1 MSLYVNSI
9 NIQAVTIN
17 QILDEVSLKTSL
29 KSSSSSSPPPPPYIT
44 EMEKLTVLLYGLG
57 DDFDTTR
64 EILENDPDVTFEF
77 ACRRLKEK
85 AEFLSQSGSS
95 SSSGAALAQRVEL
108 VASAASPKF

>member
-57 DDFDTTR
+57 DEFDTR

-85 AEFLSQSGSS
+85 AEFSSQSGSS
-95 SSSGAALAQRVEL
+95 SSSGAAL
-108 VASAASPKF
+108 